1 MGHRVLVVDDDEHI
15 LSAFGDFLKKERCF
29 MIAAKS
35 AIEALH
41 ILEVQHID
49 LLITDIRLQGQSGIM
64 LLMETHWKNPHL
76 PIIVITGFPDVITES
91 DAKSYGASYFFL
103 KPLDLHKL
111 RNAIRQ
117 CIYANNQ
124 LQHNNKSTMEIDFS
138 KAS

>member
-1 MGHRVLVVDDDEHI
+1 
-15 LSAFGDFLKKERCF
+15 
-29 MIAAKS
+29 MIAVKTTA
-35 AIEALH
+35 EATH

-91 DAKSYGASYFFL
+91 DAKSYGASFFFQ

-117 CIYANNQ
+117 CIKMNDH
-124 LQHNNKSTMEIDFS
+124 LQHNKKATVTIGFS
-138 KAS
+138 NVI